1 MARLADFIAPG
12 GTLLVI
18 CRGRNASDP
27 ADGPPWPL
35 VREELDAFL
44 AAGLVAQSFDD
55 MADPDDPSI
64 RRFVAAF
71 SRPN

>member
-1 MARLADFIAPG
+1 MARVAEFIAPG

-27 ADGPPWPL
+27 AEGPPWPL

-44 AAGLVAQSFDD
+44 AAGLRAESFDD
-55 MADPDDPSI
+55 VADPDDPSI
-64 RRFVAAF
+64 RRFVAVFA
-71 SRPN
+71 RPE

>member
-1 MARLADFIAPG
+1 MARLAEFVAPG

-18 CRGRNASDP
+18 CRAREASQP

-35 VREELDAFL
+35 VREELDAL
-44 AAGLVAQSFDD
+44 VAAGLRVASFDD
-55 MADPDDPSI
+55 VADPDDPSI

>member
-1 MARLADFIAPG
+1 MTRLAELIAPG

-18 CRGRNASDP
+18 CRGRNANDP

-35 VREELDAFL
+35 VREELDAFR
-44 AAGLVAQSFDD
+44 AAGLDVQSFDD
-55 MADPDDPSI
+55 VADPDDPSI